1 MPKLHLMSKMGII
14 YLNWSRKLQK
24 DLVPFKI
31 TLKQQ
36 FVLRQLM
43 KTEYLLPSQ
52 IADMLYCDRPTASVI
67 IKNMEKNKWIVKEK
81 DPENG
86 KQYFV
91 KITEI
96 GTQKFKALGGASGPE
111 AMVRHDP
118 LKCLTEAERETLDA
132 LLTKVM
138 LHL

>member
-1 MPKLHLMSKMGII
+1 MSKLHLMSKMGIV
-14 YLNWSRKLQK
+14 YLNWTRKLQK

-36 FVLRQLM
+36 FVLRALM
-43 KTEYLLPSQ
+43 KKEYLLPSH

-86 KQYFV
+86 KQYFI
-91 KITEI
+91 KITEL
-96 GTQKFKALGGASGPE
+96 GAQKFNDLRGASGPE

-118 LKCLTEAERETLDA
+118 LNCLSEKERETLDV

-138 LHL
+138 RNL